1 MLQILF
7 LPSICTS
14 DCSHSLSGVGLH
26 PGAPGPGERGPRV
39 KACNPQ
45 RPPCPASV
53 LKSSW
58 SLASRKPQR
67 TAGCGFGHGGCKC
80 RAREGILGNFA
91 QRLSQRWHSHSC
103 STCRKRGPRPAQ
115 LENPTLFPTPASSAP
130 NTASY
135 WARAARMATRHVQR
149 GLASWAW
156 RAVPPAAFRRLPLA
170 LRCQRCQRRMGC
182 CLSGSAANGSVGSSA
197 AARLAASGHIY
208 DALLPAGNQLRSALA
223 FRFSPSSLCPWVD
236 GALLPR
242 PWGMSHGPWH
252 A

>member
-1 MLQILF
+1 MALTLMQHVSEAR
-7 LPSICTS
+7 PKASPTRES
-14 DCSHSLSGVGLH
+14 DPFSNTRKLRTQHKKSG
-26 PGAPGPGERGPRV
+26 
-39 KACNPQ
+39 
-45 RPPCPASV
+45 
-53 LKSSW
+53 
-58 SLASRKPQR
+58 
-67 TAGCGFGHGGCKC
+67 
-80 RAREGILGNFA
+80 
-91 QRLSQRWHSHSC
+91 
-103 STCRKRGPRPAQ
+103 
-115 LENPTLFPTPASSAP
+115 
-130 NTASY
+130 Y

>member
-1 MLQILF
+1 MQHVSEAR
-7 LPSICTS
+7 PKASPTRES
-14 DCSHSLSGVGLH
+14 DPFSNTRKLSTH
-26 PGAPGPGERGPRV
+26 HTHRG
-39 KACNPQ
+39 
-45 RPPCPASV
+45 
-53 LKSSW
+53 
-58 SLASRKPQR
+58 
-67 TAGCGFGHGGCKC
+67 
-80 RAREGILGNFA
+80 
-91 QRLSQRWHSHSC
+91 
-103 STCRKRGPRPAQ
+103 
-115 LENPTLFPTPASSAP
+115 
-130 NTASY
+130 Y

-197 AARLAASGHIY
+197 AARLAASGHTYDALRLAASGHIYDALRLAASGHIY

-236 GALLPR
+236 GALLPW